1 MLLKNENASI
11 RLDFVSYEFPETE
24 YGMDEY
30 DKNWLQLRC
39 TWVDEDGYTHKDSN
53 ACLLAQE
60 LAGMNAGL
68 KVLAAGIKDRYDSDF
83 ISSDLSLFAWAEGEL
98 FRVYISFYL
107 PNTMDG
113 DDTAELNCTL
123 TGPELKAL
131 IEDLDQ
137 ACAGSRSGNNRS
149 EPQFLTA
156 NGKISIQD
164 QQNEGGRRYEKADSH
179 FPVPAPCVYCPRLRE
194 KERDQGDLRWKYK
207 HLLRNEGRYLVL
219 Q

>member
-1 MLLKNENASI
+1 MKSPDWLRILTASPRQ
-11 RLDFVSYEFPETE
+11 RLPGGV
-24 YGMDEY
+24 
-30 DKNWLQLRC
+30 QLRLL
-39 TWVDEDGYTHKDSN
+39 TAQEVLEARREATALAGEDRDRALCSN

-68 KVLAAGIKDRYDSDF
+68 KVLAAGIKDRYDCDF

-137 ACAGSRSGNNRS
+137 ACAR
-149 EPQFLTA
+149 
-156 NGKISIQD
+156 
-164 QQNEGGRRYEKADSH
+164 
-179 FPVPAPCVYCPRLRE
+179 FP
-194 KERDQGDLRWKYK
+194 ERK
-207 HLLRNEGRYLVL
+207 
-219 Q
+219 